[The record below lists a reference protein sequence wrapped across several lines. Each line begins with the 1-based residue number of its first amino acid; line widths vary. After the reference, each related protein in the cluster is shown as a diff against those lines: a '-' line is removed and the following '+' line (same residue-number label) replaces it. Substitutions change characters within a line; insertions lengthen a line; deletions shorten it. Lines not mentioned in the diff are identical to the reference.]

1 MKHPSDRQ
9 SPASNKEWVWSCRAF
24 GILKIHFP
32 RVTRSPHSCC
42 LSRIAS
48 ETCFKYLFDFP
59 FLNISK
65 FLHNSVVETSWNI
78 IKLFPPRFHQQLCLP
93 QFPNSSCLARAW
105 HLPCEIG
112 NPEIPCLDETHHAHP
127 SNKATQEA
135 TSSLFNQAIDGPTLG
150 VSMAYQVTMAMVR
163 PCWISFPPWRV
174 LMNFLLLHTFLVWT
188 AMNWCNF
195 MQFPAPKSMVLVAFN
210 ANRPLPQRLVS
221 KLQWTASR
229 RAQRCKSTPWLPA
242 LARFPHLPTQ
252 CLTPTVPTSLR
263 FAVVWVQNVV
273 KKCQKSIRIQTFS
286 SSLYGFIQVGPVS
299 LELVRWQQ
307 SFPLPGT
314 FLGVTPQKNIRPVT
328 WICWSQNYDIYQTNH
343 WKHWSR
349 WKNLNLEASWSLAF
363 VQDVCSSLWNGS
375 ECLFRNV
382 DRGPNKQFGS
392 ICRVHWKEDI
402 EEEKCLESKAEKNAR
417 HKCLW
422 KPQTVPS
429 PTISSQCFRRGIE
442 YTVYRLS
449 QVGWNSF
456 GVAPR
461 QQISWKNGMSDMSVT
476 SSVCHGVSWCIM
488 VYPSDHLAPTSM
500 WDFLGLGARA
510 TFKRMALSTVSN
522 GRYDHLSRSRAQRL
536 HSDYTVT
543 AQFTHAACQIFSM
556 PFMVSLRVYKVKYA

>member
-1 MKHPSDRQ
+1 
-9 SPASNKEWVWSCRAF
+9 
-24 GILKIHFP
+24 
-32 RVTRSPHSCC
+32 
-42 LSRIAS
+42 
-48 ETCFKYLFDFP
+48 
-59 FLNISK
+59 
-65 FLHNSVVETSWNI
+65 
-78 IKLFPPRFHQQLCLP
+78 
-93 QFPNSSCLARAW
+93 
-105 HLPCEIG
+105 
-112 NPEIPCLDETHHAHP
+112 
-127 SNKATQEA
+127 
-135 TSSLFNQAIDGPTLG
+135 
-150 VSMAYQVTMAMVR
+150 MAYQVTMAMVR

-174 LMNFLLLHTFLVWT
+174 LMNFRRMNSNELMQFRAVSSSQVYGTGSLRCQPTVATTTRLQV
-188 AMNWCNF
+188 AMNS
-195 MQFPAPKSMVLVAFN
+195 K
-210 ANRPLPQRLVS
+210 PQGTEVQINTMAACTGPVPTS
-221 KLQWTASR
+221 S
-229 RAQRCKSTPWLPA
+229 
-242 LARFPHLPTQ
+242 HPTQ

-299 LELVRWQQ
+299 LELVRWQ

-349 WKNLNLEASWSLAF
+349 WKNLNIEASWSLAF

-461 QQISWKNGMSDMSVT
+461 QQISWKNGISDMSVT
-476 SSVCHGVSWCIM
+476 SSVYHGVSWCIM

-536 HSDYTVT
+536 HSDCTVT
-543 AQFTHAACQIFSM
+543 AQFTHAACQILSM